1 MGQPKFEIGDKVVV
15 VKADSF
21 FGDYVNGD
29 VGHVCQIS
37 HELHGYVTRIDDGR
51 RINVYWE
58 ELELFKE
65 PEEHKPNTEVISI
78 AWKIDGVHFTNE
90 GNGNISI
97 FGNGE
102 ITISI
107 EHLKTILD
115 TVQGT

>member
-15 VKADSF
+15 VKADSI

-29 VGHVCQIS
+29 VGYVCKID
-37 HELHGYVTRIDDGR
+37 HERHGWVRLLDCT
-51 RINVYWE
+51 RINVYWD

-65 PEEHKPNTEVISI
+65 PEEDKPNTGAIPT
-78 AWKIDGVHFTNE
+78 AWKIDQIHFTDE

-97 FGNGE
+97 FGNGD

-107 EHLKTILD
+107 ESLKTILE
-115 TVQGT
+115 TVKAT